1 MNNKLYF
8 VFNND
13 QLLAKIEDG
22 HVLMPTDNDLKTL
35 DITLDN
41 LCFLTS
47 KDNKDFLFGEVHTS
61 LSETSNFKFYKLR
74 LLISLMDNAFFN
86 LAAKAFHLITWSSTY
101 KYCSKCGTLVE
112 DKEDEIAKICPK
124 CGFITYPRISPAI
137 ITAVI
142 KDNKLLLAHNTNF
155 PKDMYSVIAGFIE
168 PGETFEDCVR
178 REVFEEIG
186 INVKNIKY
194 FGSQPWPF
202 PDSLMVAFT
211 CEYDSG
217 AVKVDGIE
225 IDDACF
231 YSVEEFPNLPLGGS
245 IARRLIDWFVNY
257 GARPLEQNGI
267 NYGTKTPE
275 TYFL

>member
-13 QLLAKIEDG
+13 ELLAKIEDG
-22 HVLMPTDNDLKTL
+22 HVLMPNGNDLKTL

-61 LSETSNFKFYKLR
+61 FSKTCEFKFYKLR
-74 LLISLMDNAFFN
+74 ILISLMDNAFFN
-86 LAAKAFHLITWSSTY
+86 LAAKAFHLLKWSSTY
-101 KYCSKCGTLVE
+101 KYCSKCGTLVK
-112 DKEDEIAKICPK
+112 DKEDEIAKVCAN

-186 INVKNIKY
+186 INVKNIRY

-217 AVKVDGIE
+217 EVKVDGIE
-225 IDDACF
+225 IDYASF
-231 YSVEEFPNLPLGGS
+231 YSVDEFPNLPLGGS

-257 GARPLEQNGI
+257 SAKPLE
-267 NYGTKTPE
+267 
-275 TYFL
+275 

>member
-13 QLLAKIEDG
+13 ELLAEIKDG
-22 HVLMPTDNDLKTL
+22 HVLMPNDSDLRTL

-41 LCFLTS
+41 LCFLTL
-47 KDNKDFLFGEVHTS
+47 KDSKDFLFGEVHTA
-61 LSETSNFKFYKLR
+61 LSNTGAFKFYKLR
-74 LLISLMDNAFFN
+74 ILISLMDNDFFN
-86 LAAKAFHLITWSSTY
+86 LAAKAFHLITWSNTY
-101 KYCSKCGTLVE
+101 KYCSKCGTLLK
-112 DKEDEIAKICPK
+112 DKEDEIAKICPR

-155 PKDMYSVIAGFIE
+155 PRDMYSVIAGFVE

-186 INVKNIKY
+186 INVRNIRY

-211 CEYDSG
+211 CEYGSG
-217 AVKVDGIE
+217 ELKVDGTE
-225 IDDACF
+225 IDDASF
-231 YSVEEFPNLPLGGS
+231 YSVDELPNLPLGGS
-245 IARRLIDWFVNY
+245 IARRLIDWFINCRT
-257 GARPLEQNGI
+257 RPLG
-267 NYGTKTPE
+267 
-275 TYFL
+275 